1 MATLAS
7 LPGIGEWTANYVAL
21 RSLGE
26 PDALPA
32 ADLVLKH
39 LAASASLPLTARA
52 LTKRAEAWRPW
63 RSYAVMHLWCSDAES
78 RTPRREAQSRA
89 RRQLVSEER
98 PSTSRN
104 VPAAA
109 QPPE

>member
-1 MATLAS
+1 MAALAS
-7 LPGIGEWTANYVAL
+7 LPGIGEWTAHYVAL

-39 LAASASLPLTARA
+39 LAASASIPLTARA

-63 RSYAVMHLWCSDAES
+63 RSYAVMHLWCSDTES
-78 RTPRREAQSRA
+78 PRTNNRDVRRRRVAYDEA
-89 RRQLVSEER
+89 L
-98 PSTSRN
+98 
-104 VPAAA
+104 PA
-109 QPPE
+109 